1 MPIILD
7 TDLTTA
13 VDITRAKNI
22 AVYKIDKLIWHPQD
36 SNSDVS
42 ASSTA
47 PIRPTRYAMQK
58 VLMNPDIEYLP

>member
-13 VDITRAKNI
+13 VDMIRAKNI
-22 AVYKIDKLIWHPQD
+22 AVHKIDKLIWHLQD
-36 SNSDVS
+36 SNRDVS
-42 ASSTA
+42 GSSTA
-47 PIRPTRYAMQK
+47 SIRPTSYAMQK